1 MNPMM
6 MAVMIVLAVLASCS
20 GGGSGNAPARSA
32 ANSGAG
38 ATDATSG
45 ALHKVE
51 GPPIDRLSM
60 GQIEAIVQTCFAHHD
75 LDDARVPYT
84 RTYCE
89 KVFSERDQRSMKIP
103 AKSAGKAAPD
113 SLH

>member
-20 GGGSGNAPARSA
+20 GGGGSAPAVSA
-32 ANSGAG
+32 AGGASGATG
-38 ATDATSG
+38 ATAG

-60 GQIEAIVQTCFAHHD
+60 DQIEGIVQTCFAHHD
-75 LDDARVPYT
+75 LDDVRVPYT
-84 RTYCE
+84 RAYCE
-89 KVFSERDQRSMKIP
+89 KVFGERDRRSMKMP